1 MKRGNVRKFGRV
13 RSKRKALHKA
23 LATALIEHGK
33 IKTTAAKGKAVAS
46 YVEKLVTKSKN
57 ADVAV
62 RRELSTGLGTKA
74 VSTLTK
80 NIAPLF
86 ADVKSGYTRITRLGR
101 RTSDGSAMVMV
112 EFTKSWK

>member
-46 YVEKLVTKSKN
+46 YV
-57 ADVAV
+57 
-62 RRELSTGLGTKA
+62 
-74 VSTLTK
+74 
-80 NIAPLF
+80 
-86 ADVKSGYTRITRLGR
+86 
-101 RTSDGSAMVMV
+101 
-112 EFTKSWK
+112 